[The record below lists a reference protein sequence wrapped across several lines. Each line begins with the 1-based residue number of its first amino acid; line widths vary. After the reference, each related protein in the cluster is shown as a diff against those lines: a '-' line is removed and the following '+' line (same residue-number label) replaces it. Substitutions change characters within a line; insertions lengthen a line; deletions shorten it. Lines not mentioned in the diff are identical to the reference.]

1 MSNVTVSIAG
11 RSYTV
16 ACDAG
21 QESHI
26 GRLARSIDHKLQGI
40 PNLAGQAES
49 RTLLFAALLLADE
62 LDEIE
67 SAKQSAAQIAQS
79 DEGSSEAGAAQA
91 LESLAERLED
101 LAKRLEDAGA
111 NA

>member
-21 QESHI
+21 QEAHI
-26 GRLARSIDHKLQGI
+26 GRLARSIDRKLQGM
-40 PNLAGQAES
+40 PSLAGQGEA

-62 LDEIE
+62 LDELE
-67 SAKQSAAQIAQS
+67 SGQAPTATPASAH
-79 DEGSSEAGAAQA
+79 DAGTAET
-91 LESLAERLED
+91 LESLAEKLEAVAERLE
-101 LAKRLEDAGA
+101 
-111 NA
+111 NAAPSA